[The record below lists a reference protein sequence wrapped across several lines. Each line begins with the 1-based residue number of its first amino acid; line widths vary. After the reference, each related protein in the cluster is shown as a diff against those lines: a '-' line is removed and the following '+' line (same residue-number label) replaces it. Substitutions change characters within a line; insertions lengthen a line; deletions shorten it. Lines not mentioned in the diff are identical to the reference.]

1 MSTTTPIV
9 DFVRRYAQSGTSRLH
24 MPGHKGQSL
33 LGFEPW
39 DITEIK
45 GADEL
50 YGADGIIAQS
60 EANATRLF
68 GTVHTYYST
77 EGSSQCIRAMLCLAL
92 QAAPAAG
99 QRPVLLAARNAHKAL
114 LYAAALLD
122 FDIQWLWPAP
132 QDAGALC
139 SCPVSAAKLTG
150 ALQGLAQQ
158 GRKPFGV
165 YITSPDYLGGVQ
177 DIAALAEVCKDFG
190 VPLLVDNA
198 HGAYLR
204 FLPQGGQHPIA
215 LGAAMCCDSGHK
227 TLPVVTGGA
236 YLHLGKNAPIQDE
249 AAVRNALA
257 LFGSTS
263 PSYLILQSLD
273 KCNQVLSEG
282 YLGGVQDIA
291 ALAEVCKDFGVPLL
305 VDNAHGAYL
314 RFLPQG
320 GQHPIALGAAMCC
333 DSGHKTLPV
342 VTGGAYLHLGKNA
355 PIQDE
360 AAVRNALALFG
371 STSPSYLILQSLD
384 KCNQVL
390 SEGYPL
396 RLLQCCGYLTRM
408 RRELNEAAAA
418 KHCPGPL
425 ALESEP
431 LKVTLDAATLGMT
444 GTELAEALRSA
455 KVECEY
461 ADPRYVVLMF
471 TPANPPQDFERLT
484 SAVLHIVENL
494 TGPFPLPEKNDREL
508 LELEHELHTCC
519 SIRQA
524 VFAPQEQVPTE
535 QAVGRICAM
544 PTVSCPPAI
553 PIVVSGEK
561 ITSAAVRLMQKYHV
575 MQAAV
580 LRKTI

>member
-1 MSTTTPIV
+1 MSMTTPIV

-158 GRKPFGV
+158 GKRPFGV

-236 YLHLGKNAPIQDE
+236 YLHLGKNAPVQDE

-273 KCNQVLSEG
+273 KCNQ
-282 YLGGVQDIA
+282 I
-291 ALAEVCKDFGVPLL
+291 
-305 VDNAHGAYL
+305 
-314 RFLPQG
+314 
-320 GQHPIALGAAMCC
+320 
-333 DSGHKTLPV
+333 
-342 VTGGAYLHLGKNA
+342 
-355 PIQDE
+355 
-360 AAVRNALALFG
+360 
-371 STSPSYLILQSLD
+371 
-384 KCNQVL
+384 L

-396 RLLQCCGYLTRM
+396 RLLQCCGHLTRL
-408 RRELNEAAAA
+408 RRELNEAAA

-431 LKVTLDAATLGMT
+431 LKVTLDAAVLGLS
-444 GTELAEALRSA
+444 GTELAEKLRAA
-455 KVECEY
+455 KIECEY
-461 ADPRYVVLMF
+461 ADPRYLVLMF
-471 TPANPPQDFERLT
+471 TPDNPPQDFERL
-484 SAVLHIVENL
+484 SVAVLRITEEL
-494 TGPFPLPEKNDREL
+494 AGPVTLPEETAGEFA
-508 LELEHELHTCC
+508 ELERGLHRRCT
-519 SIRQA
+519 IRQA
-524 VFAPQEQVPTE
+524 VFAPQEQLPAE

-553 PIVVSGEK
+553 PIVVSGEQ
-561 ITSAAVRLMQKYHV
+561 ITPAAVAWMKRYHV
-575 MQAAV
+575 EEVSVIREPQ
-580 LRKTI
+580 

>member
-1 MSTTTPIV
+1 MSMTTPIV

-158 GRKPFGV
+158 GKRPFGV
-165 YITSPDYLGGVQ
+165 YITSPDYIGGVQ
-177 DIAALAEVCKDFG
+177 DIAALTEVCKDFG

-236 YLHLGKNAPIQDE
+236 YLHLGKNAPVQDE

-273 KCNQVLSEG
+273 KCNQ
-282 YLGGVQDIA
+282 I
-291 ALAEVCKDFGVPLL
+291 
-305 VDNAHGAYL
+305 
-314 RFLPQG
+314 
-320 GQHPIALGAAMCC
+320 
-333 DSGHKTLPV
+333 
-342 VTGGAYLHLGKNA
+342 
-355 PIQDE
+355 
-360 AAVRNALALFG
+360 
-371 STSPSYLILQSLD
+371 
-384 KCNQVL
+384 L

-396 RLLQCCGYLTRM
+396 RLLQCCGHLTRL
-408 RRELNEAAAA
+408 RRELNEAAA

-425 ALESEP
+425 VLESEP
-431 LKVTLDAATLGMT
+431 LKVTLDAAVLGLS
-444 GTELAEALRSA
+444 GTELAEKLRAA
-455 KVECEY
+455 KIECEY
-461 ADPRYVVLMF
+461 ADPRYLVLMF
-471 TPANPPQDFERLT
+471 TPDNPPQDFERLT
-484 SAVLHIVENL
+484 AAVLRIAEEL
-494 TGPFPLPEKNDREL
+494 AGPVTLPEETAGEFA
-508 LELEHELHTCC
+508 ELERGLHRRCT
-519 SIRQA
+519 IRQA
-524 VFAPQEQVPTE
+524 VFAPQEQLPAE

-553 PIVVSGEK
+553 PIVVSGEQ
-561 ITSAAVRLMQKYHV
+561 ITPAAAAWMKRYHV
-575 MQAAV
+575 EEVSVIREPQ
-580 LRKTI
+580 

>member
-158 GRKPFGV
+158 GKRPFGV

-273 KCNQVLSEG
+273 ACNRVLAESCPTE
-282 YLGGVQDIA
+282 LQQCCSRLA
-291 ALAEVCKDFGVPLL
+291 ALRG
-305 VDNAHGAYL
+305 
-314 RFLPQG
+314 
-320 GQHPIALGAAMCC
+320 
-333 DSGHKTLPV
+333 
-342 VTGGAYLHLGKNA
+342 
-355 PIQDE
+355 
-360 AAVRNALALFG
+360 
-371 STSPSYLILQSLD
+371 
-384 KCNQVL
+384 
-390 SEGYPL
+390 
-396 RLLQCCGYLTRM
+396 
-408 RRELNEAAAA
+408 ELNAAAQA
-418 KHCPGPL
+418 AGCPVPL
-425 ALESEP
+425 ALDGPGREP
-431 LKVTLDAATLGMT
+431 LKLTLDAAALGMT
-444 GTELAEALRSA
+444 GTALADALRGGQL
-455 KVECEY
+455 ECEY

-471 TPANPPQDFERLT
+471 TPCNPPEDYARLRI
-484 SAVLHIVENL
+484 VLRQCLH
-494 TGPFPLPEKNDREL
+494 GLPAAGRLPQPEEL
-508 LELEHELHTCC
+508 AGEFMALAQQARAHCT
-519 SIRQA
+519 IRQA
-524 VFAPQEQVPTE
+524 VFAPQERIPVQ
-535 QAVGRICAM
+535 QALGRICAM

-553 PIVVSGEK
+553 PIAVSGEE
-561 ITSAAVRLMQKYHV
+561 ITPAALELMQRYGV
-575 MQAAV
+575 TEVSV
-580 LRKTI
+580 LRR

>member
-1 MSTTTPIV
+1 MSMTTPIV

-68 GTVHTYYST
+68 DTVHTYYST

-92 QAAPAAG
+92 QAAPVAG
-99 QRPVLLAARNAHKAL
+99 HRPVLLAARNAHKAL

-158 GRKPFGV
+158 GKRPFGV

-236 YLHLGKNAPIQDE
+236 YLHLGKNAPVQDE

-273 KCNQVLSEG
+273 KCNQ
-282 YLGGVQDIA
+282 I
-291 ALAEVCKDFGVPLL
+291 
-305 VDNAHGAYL
+305 
-314 RFLPQG
+314 
-320 GQHPIALGAAMCC
+320 
-333 DSGHKTLPV
+333 
-342 VTGGAYLHLGKNA
+342 
-355 PIQDE
+355 
-360 AAVRNALALFG
+360 
-371 STSPSYLILQSLD
+371 
-384 KCNQVL
+384 L

-396 RLLQCCGYLTRM
+396 RLLQCCGHLTRL

-431 LKVTLDAATLGMT
+431 LKVTLDAAVLGLS
-444 GTELAEALRSA
+444 GTELAEKLRAA
-455 KVECEY
+455 KIECEY
-461 ADPRYVVLMF
+461 ADPRYLVLMF
-471 TPANPPQDFERLT
+471 TPDNPPQDFERL
-484 SAVLHIVENL
+484 SAAILRIAEEL
-494 TGPFPLPEKNDREL
+494 AGPVTLPEETAGDFA
-508 LELEHELHTCC
+508 ELERGLHRRCT
-519 SIRQA
+519 IRQA
-524 VFAPQEQVPTE
+524 VFAPQEQLPAE
-535 QAVGRICAM
+535 QAVGRTCAM

-553 PIVVSGEK
+553 PIVVSGEQ
-561 ITSAAVRLMQKYHV
+561 ITPAAAAWMKRYHV
-575 MQAAV
+575 EEVSVIRETQ
-580 LRKTI
+580 

>member
-1 MSTTTPIV
+1 MSVTTPIV

-77 EGSSQCIRAMLCLAL
+77 ESSSQCIRAMLCLAL

-158 GRKPFGV
+158 GKRPFGV

-177 DIAALAEVCKDFG
+177 DIAALAEVCRDFG

-236 YLHLGKNAPIQDE
+236 YLHLGKNAPVQDE

-273 KCNQVLSEG
+273 KCNQ
-282 YLGGVQDIA
+282 I
-291 ALAEVCKDFGVPLL
+291 
-305 VDNAHGAYL
+305 
-314 RFLPQG
+314 
-320 GQHPIALGAAMCC
+320 
-333 DSGHKTLPV
+333 
-342 VTGGAYLHLGKNA
+342 
-355 PIQDE
+355 
-360 AAVRNALALFG
+360 
-371 STSPSYLILQSLD
+371 
-384 KCNQVL
+384 L

-396 RLLQCCGYLTRM
+396 RLLQCCGHLTRL
-408 RRELNEAAAA
+408 RRELNEVAAA

-431 LKVTLDAATLGMT
+431 LKVTLDAAVLGLS
-444 GTELAEALRSA
+444 GTELAEKLRAA
-455 KVECEY
+455 KIECEY
-461 ADPRYVVLMF
+461 ADPRYLVLMF
-471 TPANPPQDFERLT
+471 TPDNPPQDFERL
-484 SAVLHIVENL
+484 SVAVLRITEEL
-494 TGPFPLPEKNDREL
+494 AGPVTFPEETAGEFA
-508 LELEHELHTCC
+508 ELERGLHRRCT
-519 SIRQA
+519 IRQA
-524 VFAPQEQVPTE
+524 VFAPQEQLPAE

-553 PIVVSGEK
+553 PIVVSGEQ
-561 ITSAAVRLMQKYHV
+561 ITPAVAAWMKRYHV
-575 MQAAV
+575 EEVSVIREPQ
-580 LRKTI
+580 

>member
-68 GTVHTYYST
+68 CTAHTYYST

-99 QRPVLLAARNAHKAL
+99 QRSVLLAARNAHKAL

-158 GRKPFGV
+158 GKRPFGV

-177 DIAALAEVCKDFG
+177 DIAALAEVCKDFD

-236 YLHLGKNAPIQDE
+236 YLHLGKNAPIQNE

-273 KCNQVLSEG
+273 KCNQ
-282 YLGGVQDIA
+282 I
-291 ALAEVCKDFGVPLL
+291 
-305 VDNAHGAYL
+305 
-314 RFLPQG
+314 
-320 GQHPIALGAAMCC
+320 
-333 DSGHKTLPV
+333 
-342 VTGGAYLHLGKNA
+342 
-355 PIQDE
+355 
-360 AAVRNALALFG
+360 
-371 STSPSYLILQSLD
+371 
-384 KCNQVL
+384 L

-396 RLLQCCGYLTRM
+396 RLLQCCGHLTRL

-418 KHCPGPL
+418 KHCRGPL

-431 LKVTLDAATLGMT
+431 LKVTLDAAVLGLS
-444 GTELAEALRSA
+444 GTELAEKLRAA
-455 KVECEY
+455 KIECEY
-461 ADPRYVVLMF
+461 ADPRYLVLMF
-471 TPANPPQDFERLT
+471 TPDNPPQDFERL
-484 SAVLHIVENL
+484 SAAVLRIAEEL
-494 TGPFPLPEKNDREL
+494 AGPVTLPEETAGEFA
-508 LELEHELHTCC
+508 ELERGLHRRCT
-519 SIRQA
+519 IRQA
-524 VFAPQEQVPTE
+524 VFAPQEQLPAE

-553 PIVVSGEK
+553 PIVVSGEQ
-561 ITSAAVRLMQKYHV
+561 ITPAAAAWMKRYHV
-575 MQAAV
+575 EEVSVIREPQ
-580 LRKTI
+580 

>member
-1 MSTTTPIV
+1 MSMTTPIV

-139 SCPVSAAKLTG
+139 SCPVLAAKLTG
-150 ALQGLAQQ
+150 ALHGLVQQ
-158 GRKPFGV
+158 GKRPFGV

-177 DIAALAEVCKDFG
+177 DIAALTEVCKDFG

-236 YLHLGKNAPIQDE
+236 YLHLGKNAPVQDE

-273 KCNQVLSEG
+273 KCNQ
-282 YLGGVQDIA
+282 I
-291 ALAEVCKDFGVPLL
+291 
-305 VDNAHGAYL
+305 
-314 RFLPQG
+314 
-320 GQHPIALGAAMCC
+320 
-333 DSGHKTLPV
+333 
-342 VTGGAYLHLGKNA
+342 
-355 PIQDE
+355 
-360 AAVRNALALFG
+360 
-371 STSPSYLILQSLD
+371 
-384 KCNQVL
+384 L

-396 RLLQCCGYLTRM
+396 RLLQCCGHLTRL
-408 RRELNEAAAA
+408 RRELNEVSAA

-431 LKVTLDAATLGMT
+431 LKVTLDAAVLGLS
-444 GTELAEALRSA
+444 GTELAEKLRAA
-455 KVECEY
+455 KIECEY
-461 ADPRYVVLMF
+461 ADPRYLVLMF
-471 TPANPPQDFERLT
+471 TPDNPPQDFERL
-484 SAVLHIVENL
+484 SAAVLRIAEEL
-494 TGPFPLPEKNDREL
+494 AGPVTLPEETAGEFA
-508 LELEHELHTCC
+508 ELERGLHRCC
-519 SIRQA
+519 TIRQA
-524 VFAPQEQVPTE
+524 VFAPQEQLPAE

-553 PIVVSGEK
+553 PIVVSGEQ
-561 ITSAAVRLMQKYHV
+561 ITPAAAAWMKRYHV
-575 MQAAV
+575 EEVSVIREPQ
-580 LRKTI
+580 

>member
-1 MSTTTPIV
+1 MSMTTPIV

-60 EANATRLF
+60 EVNATRLF

-158 GRKPFGV
+158 GKRPFGV

-236 YLHLGKNAPIQDE
+236 YLHLGKNAPVQDE

-273 KCNQVLSEG
+273 KCNQ
-282 YLGGVQDIA
+282 I
-291 ALAEVCKDFGVPLL
+291 
-305 VDNAHGAYL
+305 
-314 RFLPQG
+314 
-320 GQHPIALGAAMCC
+320 
-333 DSGHKTLPV
+333 
-342 VTGGAYLHLGKNA
+342 
-355 PIQDE
+355 
-360 AAVRNALALFG
+360 
-371 STSPSYLILQSLD
+371 
-384 KCNQVL
+384 L

-396 RLLQCCGYLTRM
+396 RLLQCCGHLTRL

-431 LKVTLDAATLGMT
+431 LKVTLDAAVLGLS
-444 GTELAEALRSA
+444 GTELAEKLRAA
-455 KVECEY
+455 KIECEY
-461 ADPRYVVLMF
+461 ADPRYLVLMF
-471 TPANPPQDFERLT
+471 TPDNPPQDFERL
-484 SAVLHIVENL
+484 SVAVLRITEEL
-494 TGPFPLPEKNDREL
+494 AGPVTLPEETAGEFA
-508 LELEHELHTCC
+508 ELERGLHRCC
-519 SIRQA
+519 TIRQA
-524 VFAPQEQVPTE
+524 VFAPQEQLPAE

-553 PIVVSGEK
+553 PIVVSGEQ
-561 ITSAAVRLMQKYHV
+561 ITPAAAAWMKRYHV
-575 MQAAV
+575 EEVSVIREPQ
-580 LRKTI
+580 

>member
-1 MSTTTPIV
+1 MSVTTPIV

-139 SCPVSAAKLTG
+139 SCPVSAAKLAD
-150 ALQGLAQQ
+150 ALQGLVQQ
-158 GRKPFGV
+158 GQRPFGV

-236 YLHLGKNAPIQDE
+236 YLHLGKNAPVQDE

-273 KCNQVLSEG
+273 KCNQ
-282 YLGGVQDIA
+282 I
-291 ALAEVCKDFGVPLL
+291 
-305 VDNAHGAYL
+305 
-314 RFLPQG
+314 
-320 GQHPIALGAAMCC
+320 
-333 DSGHKTLPV
+333 
-342 VTGGAYLHLGKNA
+342 
-355 PIQDE
+355 
-360 AAVRNALALFG
+360 
-371 STSPSYLILQSLD
+371 
-384 KCNQVL
+384 L

-396 RLLQCCGYLTRM
+396 RLLQCCGHLTRL

-431 LKVTLDAATLGMT
+431 LKVTLDAAVLGLS
-444 GTELAEALRSA
+444 GTELAEKLRAA
-455 KVECEY
+455 KIECEY
-461 ADPRYVVLMF
+461 ADPRYLVLMF
-471 TPANPPQDFERLT
+471 TPDNPPQDFERLAA
-484 SAVLHIVENL
+484 AVLRIAEELV
-494 TGPFPLPEKNDREL
+494 GPVTLPEETAGEFA
-508 LELEHELHTCC
+508 ELERGLHRRCT
-519 SIRQA
+519 IRQA
-524 VFAPQEQVPTE
+524 VFAPQEQLPAE

-553 PIVVSGEK
+553 PIVVSGEQ
-561 ITSAAVRLMQKYHV
+561 ITPAAAAWMKRYHV
-575 MQAAV
+575 EEV
-580 LRKTI
+580 SVIRKPQ

>member
-1 MSTTTPIV
+1 MSVTTPIV

-68 GTVHTYYST
+68 DTVHTYYST

-158 GRKPFGV
+158 GKRPFGV

-177 DIAALAEVCKDFG
+177 NIAALAEVCKDFG

-236 YLHLGKNAPIQDE
+236 YLHLGKNAPVQDE

-273 KCNQVLSEG
+273 KCNQ
-282 YLGGVQDIA
+282 I
-291 ALAEVCKDFGVPLL
+291 
-305 VDNAHGAYL
+305 
-314 RFLPQG
+314 
-320 GQHPIALGAAMCC
+320 
-333 DSGHKTLPV
+333 
-342 VTGGAYLHLGKNA
+342 
-355 PIQDE
+355 
-360 AAVRNALALFG
+360 
-371 STSPSYLILQSLD
+371 
-384 KCNQVL
+384 L

-396 RLLQCCGYLTRM
+396 RLLQCCGHLTRL

-431 LKVTLDAATLGMT
+431 LKVTLDAAVLGLS
-444 GTELAEALRSA
+444 GTELAEKLRAA
-455 KVECEY
+455 KIECEY
-461 ADPRYVVLMF
+461 ADPRYLVLMF
-471 TPANPPQDFERLT
+471 TPDNPPQDFERL
-484 SAVLHIVENL
+484 SAAVLRIAEEL
-494 TGPFPLPEKNDREL
+494 AGPVTPPEETAGEFA
-508 LELEHELHTCC
+508 ELERGLHRRCT
-519 SIRQA
+519 IRQA
-524 VFAPQEQVPTE
+524 VFAPQEQLPAE

-544 PTVSCPPAI
+544 PTVSCPPAV
-553 PIVVSGEK
+553 PIVVSGEQ
-561 ITSAAVRLMQKYHV
+561 ITPAAAAWMKRYHV
-575 MQAAV
+575 EEVSVIREPQ
-580 LRKTI
+580 

>member
-1 MSTTTPIV
+1 MSVTTPIV

-99 QRPVLLAARNAHKAL
+99 QRPILLAARNAHKAL

-139 SCPVSAAKLTG
+139 SCPVSAAKLED

-158 GRKPFGV
+158 GQRPFGV

-236 YLHLGKNAPIQDE
+236 YLHLGKNAPVQDE
-249 AAVRNALA
+249 VAVRNALA

-273 KCNQVLSEG
+273 KCNQVL
-282 YLGGVQDIA
+282 A
-291 ALAEVCKDFGVPLL
+291 
-305 VDNAHGAYL
+305 
-314 RFLPQG
+314 
-320 GQHPIALGAAMCC
+320 
-333 DSGHKTLPV
+333 
-342 VTGGAYLHLGKNA
+342 
-355 PIQDE
+355 
-360 AAVRNALALFG
+360 
-371 STSPSYLILQSLD
+371 
-384 KCNQVL
+384 
-390 SEGYPL
+390 EGYPL
-396 RLLQCCGYLTRM
+396 RLLQCCGHLTRL

-425 ALESEP
+425 ALKSEP
-431 LKVTLDAATLGMT
+431 LKVTLDAAVLGLS
-444 GTELAEALRSA
+444 GTELAEKLRAA
-455 KVECEY
+455 KIECEY
-461 ADPRYVVLMF
+461 ADPRYLVLMF
-471 TPANPPQDFERLT
+471 TPDNPPQDFERLT
-484 SAVLHIVENL
+484 AAVLRIAEDL
-494 TGPFPLPEKNDREL
+494 AGPVTLPEEAAGDFA
-508 LELEHELHTCC
+508 ELERGLHRCC
-519 SIRQA
+519 TIRQA
-524 VFAPQEQVPTE
+524 VFAPQEQLPAE

-553 PIVVSGEK
+553 PIVVSGEQ
-561 ITSAAVRLMQKYHV
+561 ITPAAAAWMKRYHV
-575 MQAAV
+575 EEVSVIREFQ
-580 LRKTI
+580 

>member
-1 MSTTTPIV
+1 MSMTTPIV

-50 YGADGIIAQS
+50 YGADGIIGQS

-158 GRKPFGV
+158 GKRPFGV

-236 YLHLGKNAPIQDE
+236 YLHLGKNAPVQDE

-273 KCNQVLSEG
+273 KCNQILSEG
-282 YLGGVQDIA
+282 Y
-291 ALAEVCKDFGVPLL
+291 
-305 VDNAHGAYL
+305 
-314 RFLPQG
+314 
-320 GQHPIALGAAMCC
+320 
-333 DSGHKTLPV
+333 S
-342 VTGGAYLHLGKNA
+342 
-355 PIQDE
+355 
-360 AAVRNALALFG
+360 
-371 STSPSYLILQSLD
+371 
-384 KCNQVL
+384 
-390 SEGYPL
+390 L
-396 RLLQCCGYLTRM
+396 RLLQCCGHLTRL

-431 LKVTLDAATLGMT
+431 LKVTLDAAVLGLS
-444 GTELAEALRSA
+444 GIELAEKLRAA
-455 KVECEY
+455 KIECEY
-461 ADPRYVVLMF
+461 ADPRYLVLMF
-471 TPANPPQDFERLT
+471 TPDNPPQDFERLT
-484 SAVLHIVENL
+484 AAVLRIAEEL
-494 TGPFPLPEKNDREL
+494 AGPVTLPEETAGEFAV
-508 LELEHELHTCC
+508 LERGLHRRCT
-519 SIRQA
+519 IRQA
-524 VFAPQEQVPTE
+524 VFAPQEQLPAE
-535 QAVGRICAM
+535 QAIGRICAM

-553 PIVVSGEK
+553 PIVVSGEQ
-561 ITSAAVRLMQKYHV
+561 ITPAAAAWMKRYHV
-575 MQAAV
+575 EEVSVIREPQ
-580 LRKTI
+580 

>member
-1 MSTTTPIV
+1 MSMTTPIV

-77 EGSSQCIRAMLCLAL
+77 EGSSQCIRTMLCLAL

-139 SCPVSAAKLTG
+139 SCPVSVAKLTG
-150 ALQGLAQQ
+150 ALQGLVQQ
-158 GRKPFGV
+158 GKRPFGV

-177 DIAALAEVCKDFG
+177 DIAALAEVCRDFG

-236 YLHLGKNAPIQDE
+236 YLHLGKNAPVQDE

-273 KCNQVLSEG
+273 KCNQ
-282 YLGGVQDIA
+282 I
-291 ALAEVCKDFGVPLL
+291 
-305 VDNAHGAYL
+305 
-314 RFLPQG
+314 
-320 GQHPIALGAAMCC
+320 
-333 DSGHKTLPV
+333 
-342 VTGGAYLHLGKNA
+342 
-355 PIQDE
+355 
-360 AAVRNALALFG
+360 
-371 STSPSYLILQSLD
+371 
-384 KCNQVL
+384 L

-396 RLLQCCGYLTRM
+396 RLLQCCGHLTRL

-431 LKVTLDAATLGMT
+431 LKVTLDAAVLGLS
-444 GTELAEALRSA
+444 GTELAEKLRAA
-455 KVECEY
+455 KIECEY
-461 ADPRYVVLMF
+461 ADPRYLVLMF
-471 TPANPPQDFERLT
+471 TPDNPPQDFERL
-484 SAVLHIVENL
+484 SAAVLRIAEEL
-494 TGPFPLPEKNDREL
+494 AGPVTLPEETAGEFA
-508 LELEHELHTCC
+508 ELERGLHRRCT
-519 SIRQA
+519 IRQA
-524 VFAPQEQVPTE
+524 VFAPQEQLPAE

-553 PIVVSGEK
+553 PIVVSGEQ
-561 ITSAAVRLMQKYHV
+561 ITPATAAWMKRYHV
-575 MQAAV
+575 EEVSVIREPQ
-580 LRKTI
+580 

>member
-1 MSTTTPIV
+1 MSMTTPIV
-9 DFVRRYAQSGTSRLH
+9 DFVHRYAQSGISRLH

-50 YGADGIIAQS
+50 YEAEGIIAQS

-68 GTVHTYYST
+68 GTAHTYYST

-92 QAAPAAG
+92 QAAPKTG
-99 QRPVLLAARNAHKAL
+99 ERPILLAARNAHKAL

-122 FDIQWLWPAP
+122 FDVEWLWPAP

-139 SCPVSAAKLTG
+139 SCPVSAAQLENS
-150 ALQGLAQQ
+150 LQMLMQQ

-165 YITSPDYLGGVQ
+165 YVTSPDYLGGVQ
-177 DIAALAEVCKDFG
+177 DIAALAKVCKSFD

-204 FLPQGGQHPIA
+204 FLPENRHPIA

-227 TLPVVTGGA
+227 TLPVITGGA

-273 KCNQVLSEG
+273 KCNQVL
-282 YLGGVQDIA
+282 A
-291 ALAEVCKDFGVPLL
+291 
-305 VDNAHGAYL
+305 
-314 RFLPQG
+314 
-320 GQHPIALGAAMCC
+320 
-333 DSGHKTLPV
+333 
-342 VTGGAYLHLGKNA
+342 
-355 PIQDE
+355 
-360 AAVRNALALFG
+360 
-371 STSPSYLILQSLD
+371 
-384 KCNQVL
+384 
-390 SEGYPL
+390 EGYPL
-396 RLLQCCGYLTRM
+396 RLLQCCGYLTRL

-425 ALESEP
+425 AMDGEP
-431 LKVTLDAATLGMT
+431 LKITLDAAVLGMT
-444 GTELAEALRSA
+444 GTDLAEALRRA
-455 KVECEY
+455 DIECEY

-471 TPANPPQDFERLT
+471 TPENPPRDGRRLV
-484 SAVLHIVENL
+484 SAMQEIIAAQPDDIPQPEVLQGE
-494 TGPFPLPEKNDREL
+494 FAA
-508 LELEHELHTCC
+508 LEQQAHVCC

-524 VFAPQEQVPTE
+524 VFAPQEQLPVE

-553 PIVVSGEK
+553 PIVVSGEQ
-561 ITSAAVRLMQKYHV
+561 ITPAAVELMKRYHV
-575 MQAAV
+575 ENV
-580 LRKTI
+580 SVIREN

>member
-1 MSTTTPIV
+1 MSMTTPIV

-68 GTVHTYYST
+68 DTVHTYYST

-158 GRKPFGV
+158 DKRPFGV

-177 DIAALAEVCKDFG
+177 DIAALTEVCKDFG

-236 YLHLGKNAPIQDE
+236 YLHLGKNAPVQDE

-273 KCNQVLSEG
+273 KCNQILSEG
-282 YLGGVQDIA
+282 Y
-291 ALAEVCKDFGVPLL
+291 
-305 VDNAHGAYL
+305 
-314 RFLPQG
+314 
-320 GQHPIALGAAMCC
+320 
-333 DSGHKTLPV
+333 S
-342 VTGGAYLHLGKNA
+342 
-355 PIQDE
+355 
-360 AAVRNALALFG
+360 
-371 STSPSYLILQSLD
+371 
-384 KCNQVL
+384 
-390 SEGYPL
+390 L
-396 RLLQCCGYLTRM
+396 RLLQCCGHLTRL
-408 RRELNEAAAA
+408 RRELNEAAA

-431 LKVTLDAATLGMT
+431 LKVTLDAAVLGLS
-444 GTELAEALRSA
+444 GTELAEKLRAA
-455 KVECEY
+455 KIECEY
-461 ADPRYVVLMF
+461 ADPRYLVLMF
-471 TPANPPQDFERLT
+471 TPDNPPQDFERL
-484 SAVLHIVENL
+484 SAAVLRIAEEL
-494 TGPFPLPEKNDREL
+494 AGPVTLPEETAGEFA
-508 LELEHELHTCC
+508 ELERGLHRRCT
-519 SIRQA
+519 IRQA
-524 VFAPQEQVPTE
+524 VFAPQEQLPAE

-553 PIVVSGEK
+553 PIVVSGEQ
-561 ITSAAVRLMQKYHV
+561 ITPAAAAWMKRYHV
-575 MQAAV
+575 EEVSVIREPQ
-580 LRKTI
+580 

>member
-1 MSTTTPIV
+1 MSMTTPIV

-68 GTVHTYYST
+68 GTMHTYYST

-92 QAAPAAG
+92 QAAPATG

-158 GRKPFGV
+158 GKRPFGV

-236 YLHLGKNAPIQDE
+236 YLHLGKNAPVQDE

-273 KCNQVLSEG
+273 KCNQ
-282 YLGGVQDIA
+282 I
-291 ALAEVCKDFGVPLL
+291 
-305 VDNAHGAYL
+305 
-314 RFLPQG
+314 
-320 GQHPIALGAAMCC
+320 
-333 DSGHKTLPV
+333 
-342 VTGGAYLHLGKNA
+342 
-355 PIQDE
+355 
-360 AAVRNALALFG
+360 
-371 STSPSYLILQSLD
+371 
-384 KCNQVL
+384 L

-396 RLLQCCGYLTRM
+396 RLLQCCGHLTRL

-425 ALESEP
+425 VLESEP
-431 LKVTLDAATLGMT
+431 LKITLDAAVLGLS
-444 GTELAEALRSA
+444 GTELAEKLRAA
-455 KVECEY
+455 KIECEY
-461 ADPRYVVLMF
+461 ADPRYLVLMF
-471 TPANPPQDFERLT
+471 TPDNPPQDFERL
-484 SAVLHIVENL
+484 SAAVLRIAEEL
-494 TGPFPLPEKNDREL
+494 AGPVTLPEETAGEFA
-508 LELEHELHTCC
+508 ELERGLHRRCT
-519 SIRQA
+519 IRQA
-524 VFAPQEQVPTE
+524 VFAPQEQLPAE

-553 PIVVSGEK
+553 PIVVSGEQ
-561 ITSAAVRLMQKYHV
+561 ITPAAAAWMKRYHV
-575 MQAAV
+575 EEVSVIREPQ
-580 LRKTI
+580 

>member
-24 MPGHKGQSL
+24 MPGHKGQNL

-158 GRKPFGV
+158 GKRPFGV

-177 DIAALAEVCKDFG
+177 DIAALTEVCKDFG

-236 YLHLGKNAPIQDE
+236 YLHLGKNAPVQDE

-273 KCNQVLSEG
+273 KCNQ
-282 YLGGVQDIA
+282 I
-291 ALAEVCKDFGVPLL
+291 
-305 VDNAHGAYL
+305 
-314 RFLPQG
+314 
-320 GQHPIALGAAMCC
+320 
-333 DSGHKTLPV
+333 
-342 VTGGAYLHLGKNA
+342 
-355 PIQDE
+355 
-360 AAVRNALALFG
+360 
-371 STSPSYLILQSLD
+371 
-384 KCNQVL
+384 L

-396 RLLQCCGYLTRM
+396 RLLQCCGHLTRL

-425 ALESEP
+425 ALKSEP
-431 LKVTLDAATLGMT
+431 LKVTLDAAVLGLS
-444 GTELAEALRSA
+444 GTELAEKLRAA
-455 KVECEY
+455 KIECEY
-461 ADPRYVVLMF
+461 ADPRYLVLMF
-471 TPANPPQDFERLT
+471 TPDNPPQDFERL
-484 SAVLHIVENL
+484 SAAVLRIAEEL
-494 TGPFPLPEKNDREL
+494 AGPVTFPEETAGEFAA
-508 LELEHELHTCC
+508 LERGLHRRCT
-519 SIRQA
+519 IRQA
-524 VFAPQEQVPTE
+524 VFAPQEQLPAE

-553 PIVVSGEK
+553 PIVVSGEQ
-561 ITSAAVRLMQKYHV
+561 ITPAAAAWMKRYHV
-575 MQAAV
+575 EEVSVIREPQ
-580 LRKTI
+580 

>member
-1 MSTTTPIV
+1 MNMTTPIV

-150 ALQGLAQQ
+150 ALQGLAQR
-158 GRKPFGV
+158 GKRPFGV

-177 DIAALAEVCKDFG
+177 DIAALTEVCRDFG

-236 YLHLGKNAPIQDE
+236 YLHLGKNAPVQDE

-273 KCNQVLSEG
+273 KCNQ
-282 YLGGVQDIA
+282 I
-291 ALAEVCKDFGVPLL
+291 
-305 VDNAHGAYL
+305 
-314 RFLPQG
+314 
-320 GQHPIALGAAMCC
+320 
-333 DSGHKTLPV
+333 
-342 VTGGAYLHLGKNA
+342 
-355 PIQDE
+355 
-360 AAVRNALALFG
+360 
-371 STSPSYLILQSLD
+371 
-384 KCNQVL
+384 L

-396 RLLQCCGYLTRM
+396 RLLQCCGHLTRL

-431 LKVTLDAATLGMT
+431 LKVTLDAAVLGLS
-444 GTELAEALRSA
+444 GTELAEKLRAA
-455 KVECEY
+455 KIECEY
-461 ADPRYVVLMF
+461 ADPRYLVLMF
-471 TPANPPQDFERLT
+471 TPDNPPQDFERL
-484 SAVLHIVENL
+484 SAAVLRIAEEL
-494 TGPFPLPEKNDREL
+494 AGPVTLPEETAGEFA
-508 LELEHELHTCC
+508 ELERGLHRRCT
-519 SIRQA
+519 IRQA
-524 VFAPQEQVPTE
+524 VFAPQEQLPAE

-544 PTVSCPPAI
+544 PTVSCPPAV
-553 PIVVSGEK
+553 PIVVSGEQ
-561 ITSAAVRLMQKYHV
+561 ITPAAAAWMKRYHV
-575 MQAAV
+575 EEVSVIREPQ
-580 LRKTI
+580 